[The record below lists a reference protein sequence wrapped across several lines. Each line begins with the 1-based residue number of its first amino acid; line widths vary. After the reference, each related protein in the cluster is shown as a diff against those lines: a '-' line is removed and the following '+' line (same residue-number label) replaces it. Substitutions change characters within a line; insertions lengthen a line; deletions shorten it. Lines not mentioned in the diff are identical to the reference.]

1 MKVLILEDEMHSAE
15 RLASLIRKYDRT
27 IDILAIVGSLEEA
40 REWFA
45 NNLPPDLIFMDIH
58 LSDGS
63 SFELFKSVT
72 IEVPIIFV
80 TAYDRYAIQAFKV
93 NSIDYLVKP
102 VDEADLTQAL
112 VKFNKIRNSLSFSSI
127 DITKLTQAI
136 TSARQP
142 RLVAKIN
149 DQLVIVKTDEIAYCV
164 IQNGNTWVYSNNGT
178 KVLIDHTLEE
188 LEKQLNPN
196 LFFRI
201 NRKFIV
207 KLESIKKIES
217 YFNSR
222 YVLKLLPDIDEEVIV
237 ARDRAQ
243 QFKRWLEGEQSAG

>member
-15 RLASLIRKYDRT
+15 RLANLIKKYDRAAE
-27 IDILAIVGSLEEA
+27 ILGIVGSLEDA

-45 NNLPPDLIFMDIH
+45 KNLLPDLIFMDIH

-63 SFELFKSVT
+63 SFELFKSIN

-80 TAYDRYAIQAFKV
+80 TAFDRYAIQAFKV
-93 NSIDYLVKP
+93 NSIDYIVKP
-102 VDEADLTQAL
+102 VDEAELKQAL
-112 VKFNKIRNSLSFSSI
+112 IKFNKIRNAIPAL
-127 DITKLTQAI
+127 DITKITQAI
-136 TSARQP
+136 ASARQP
-142 RLVAKIN
+142 RIVAKIN
-149 DQLVIVKTDEIAYCV
+149 DQLVIVKTDDIAYCA
-164 IQNGNTWVYSNNGT
+164 IHNGNTWVHSINGT
-178 KVLIDHTLEE
+178 KVLIDHSLEE
-188 LEKQLNPN
+188 LEKQLSAN

-207 KLESIKKIES
+207 RIDSIKKIET

-222 YVLKLLPDIDEEVIV
+222 YALKLSPDIDEEVIV

-243 QFKRWLEGEQSAG
+243 QFKKWLEGE

>member
-15 RLASLIRKYDRT
+15 RLASLIKKYERDAE
-27 IDILAIVGSLEEA
+27 ISGIVGSLEEA
-40 REWFA
+40 REWFKR
-45 NNLPPDLIFMDIH
+45 NSHPDLIFMDIH

-63 SFELFKSVT
+63 SFELFKTVS

-80 TAYDRYAIQAFKV
+80 TAFDRYAIQAFKV

-102 VDEADLTQAL
+102 VDEADLKQAL
-112 VKFNKIRNSLSFSSI
+112 VKFNKIRNSI
-127 DITKLTQAI
+127 AINAVDIGKLTLAI
-136 TSARQP
+136 ASARQP
-142 RLVAKIN
+142 RIVAKIN
-149 DQLVIVKTDEIAYCV
+149 DQLVIVKTDEISYCV
-164 IQNGNTWVYSNNGT
+164 IQNGNTWVYSTNGT
-178 KVLIDHTLEE
+178 KVLIDHSLEE

-207 KLESIKKIES
+207 KIESIKKIET

-222 YVLKLLPDIDEEVIV
+222 YVLKLLPEIDEEVIV

-243 QFKRWLEGEQSAG
+243 QFKKWLEGEQV

>member
-1 MKVLILEDEMHSAE
+1 MRILILEDEMHSAE
-15 RLASLIRKYDRT
+15 RLASLIKKYDRSAE
-27 IDILAIVGSLEEA
+27 ILGIIGALEEA
-40 REWFA
+40 KEWFSK
-45 NNLPPDLIFMDIH
+45 NLPPELIFMDIH

-63 SFELFKSVT
+63 AFELFKFVT
-72 IEVPIIFV
+72 IDVPIIFV

-93 NSIDYLVKP
+93 NSIDYIVKP
-102 VDEADLTQAL
+102 IDEAELKQAL
-112 VKFNKIRNSLSFSSI
+112 IKFGKIRNALPMNAIDLSKI
-127 DITKLTQAI
+127 TQAI
-136 TSARQP
+136 ASARQP

-149 DQLVIVKTDEIAYCV
+149 DQLVIVKTDDIAYCV
-164 IQNGNTWVYSNNGT
+164 IHNGNTWVHSISGS
-178 KVLIDHTLEE
+178 KVLIDHSLEE

-207 KLESIKKIES
+207 RIEAIKKIES

-222 YVLKLLPDIDEEVIV
+222 YLLKLSPDIDEEVIV

-243 QFKRWLEGEQSAG
+243 QFKKWLEGEAGW